1 MGQGAE
7 GIPAVLL
14 RGLAWSGA
22 VNPAAELL
30 RPAQEDLFQ

>member
-7 GIPAVLL
+7 GQPAVLL
-14 RGLAWSGA
+14 RGLSWSGA